1 MIRRPPRSTRTD
13 TLFPYTTLFRSPR
26 KVLAFAIARF
36 GEGVDLP
43 ALPDGDLRDDMRR
56 GTKTIKPET
65 SPIAGGTQR
74 TPADQARAKQ
84 WCRLFIRI
92 DVGDMKAE
100 MSVGNGKIGRAH
112 V

>member
-13 TLFPYTTLFRSPR
+13 TLFPYTTLFRS
-26 KVLAFAIARF
+26 LAFAIARF

-92 DVGDMKAE
+92 DVGD
-100 MSVGNGKIGRAH
+100 KIGRAH

>member
-1 MIRRPPRSTRTD
+1 MRISD
-13 TLFPYTTLFRSPR
+13 WSSD
-26 KVLAFAIARF
+26 VCSS
-36 GEGVDLP
+36 
-43 ALPDGDLRDDMRR
+43 DLRDDMRR

-74 TPADQARAKQ
+74 TPADQVRAKQ

-100 MSVGNGKIGRAH
+100 MSVGNGMGRIARSEERRVGKEGVSTGRSRWSQYH
-112 V
+112 